1 MKINPRSKSSGQIL
15 VIVIIVLVLIGI
27 GFWWLFSNK
36 QQMAKEGNE
45 FGRKV
50 IQELVMQHNVK
61 FFADHLSPAMR
72 LQYPP
77 SAQQDLMTQLDRLG
91 TPLSVPMCR
100 GIFNFSH
107 TFLSQT
113 AISTRTSIIRPGELT
128 STSPF
133 PIRSVVGKSTRS
145 NSRQRRHDRLRI
157 DKSCGSHRSIRV
169 VSSINASRN
178 RYKFVTR
185 FLAIRGG
192 PSILPLS
199 EI

>member
-15 VIVIIVLVLIGI
+15 VIVIIVLVLVGI

-77 SAQQDLMTQLDRLG
+77 SAQQDLMTQLAKLG
-91 TPLSVPMCR
+91 APLSARQRWTVILC
-100 GIFNFSH
+100 FSH
-107 TFLSQT
+107 TFSSQMAT
-113 AISTRTSIIRPGELT
+113 STRTLIIQPGELT
-128 STSPF
+128 STWPF
-133 PIRSVVGKSTRS
+133 PIQSVVGKLTR
-145 NSRQRRHDRLRI
+145 
-157 DKSCGSHRSIRV
+157 
-169 VSSINASRN
+169 
-178 RYKFVTR
+178 
-185 FLAIRGG
+185 
-192 PSILPLS
+192 
-199 EI
+199 